1 MSTFTHEQ
9 HSLMKDKLSQAV
21 KDFSYRL
28 KRYKISYSIAVGH
41 TTKEDID
48 LSLVSDYIR
57 ETDRFITLNHN
68 TCAVVFDCTDEITG
82 IKAANNLL
90 THFQDSFISTPLYVS
105 VVIASNYEA
114 DSKMIHELFDLLD
127 NAVEHNMNNIILEQ
141 TQAIQK

>member
-1 MSTFTHEQ
+1 
-9 HSLMKDKLSQAV
+9 
-21 KDFSYRL
+21 
-28 KRYKISYSIAVGH
+28 
-41 TTKEDID
+41 
-48 LSLVSDYIR
+48 
-57 ETDRFITLNHN
+57 
-68 TCAVVFDCTDEITG
+68 ITG

-90 THFQDSFISTPLYVS
+90 THFQGSFISTPLYVS